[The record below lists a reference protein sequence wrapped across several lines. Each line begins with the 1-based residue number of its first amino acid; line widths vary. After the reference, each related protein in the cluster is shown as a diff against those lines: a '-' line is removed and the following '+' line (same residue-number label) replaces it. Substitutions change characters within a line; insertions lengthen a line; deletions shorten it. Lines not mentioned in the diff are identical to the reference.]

1 MDLATLEP
9 TADSV
14 PVPLRHPTTNE
25 KLFADGADG
34 KPDKS
39 KPITISIVGMDS
51 EQFRTRHRAIINRR
65 LNAGKKVKVTAEEIE
80 AESIDTIAACITG
93 WQHVELD
100 GKALEFSK
108 ANAKSLLTRLPWLR
122 EQLDEAIADRA
133 NFLKTSPTT

>member
-25 KLFADGADG
+25 RLTSDEGA
-34 KPDKS
+34 
-39 KPITISIVGMDS
+39 PITISIVGMDS

-93 WQHVELD
+93 WQYVELD
-100 GKALEFSK
+100 GKILEFSR
-108 ANAKSLLTRLPWLR
+108 ANAKTLLTRLPWLR

>member
-1 MDLATLEP
+1 MDLSTLEP
-9 TADSV
+9 TPDSV
-14 PVPLRHPTTNE
+14 PVPLRHPTTSE
-25 KLFADGADG
+25 RLLSDTGA
-34 KPDKS
+34 
-39 KPITISIVGMDS
+39 PITISIVGMDS

-65 LNAGKKVKVTAEEIE
+65 LSAGKKAKVTAEEIE

-100 GKALEFSK
+100 GKVLEFSK
-108 ANAKSLLTRLPWLR
+108 ANAKALLTRLPWLR

>member
-1 MDLATLEP
+1 MDLSTLEP
-9 TADSV
+9 TTDSV
-14 PVPLRHPTTNE
+14 PVPLRHPTTSE
-25 KLFADGADG
+25 RLLSDAGA
-34 KPDKS
+34 
-39 KPITISIVGMDS
+39 PITISIVGMDS

-65 LNAGKKVKVTAEEIE
+65 LNAGKKAKVTAEEIE

-108 ANAKSLLTRLPWLR
+108 ANAKALLTRLPWLR

>member
-1 MDLATLEP
+1 MDLSTLEP
-9 TADSV
+9 TPDSV
-14 PVPLRHPTTNE
+14 PVPLRHPTTSE
-25 KLFADGADG
+25 RLLSDTGA
-34 KPDKS
+34 
-39 KPITISIVGMDS
+39 PITISIVGMDS

-65 LNAGKKVKVTAEEIE
+65 LNAGKKAKITAEEIE

-108 ANAKSLLTRLPWLR
+108 ANAKTLLTRLPWLR